1 MAEYQNIRTGWH
13 CAFILHAHVVF
24 VTKHR
29 HKVFKGT
36 HLTRMEEIR
45 HAVCKDFKCE
55 PVESNGEN
63 NHVHLLVN
71 FPPKVALPKLVN
83 SLKGASS
90 RNLRQEIPDLVRH
103 YRRAQR
109 LCSGPASPDQLAARR
124 CRSSVST
131 SSSRTVHSSL
141 QVRATL
147 RIASPPP

>member
-1 MAEYQNIRTGWH
+1 SAYCGGFMAEYQNIRTGRH

-36 HLTRMEEIR
+36 HLTPMEKIMR
-45 HAVCKDFKCE
+45 AVCEDFECKL
-55 PVESNGEN
+55 VESNGEN
-63 NHVHLLVN
+63 NHVHLPVN

-90 RNLRQEIPDLVRH
+90 RKLRQQFP
-103 YRRAQR
+103 
-109 LCSGPASPDQLAARR
+109 
-124 CRSSVST
+124 